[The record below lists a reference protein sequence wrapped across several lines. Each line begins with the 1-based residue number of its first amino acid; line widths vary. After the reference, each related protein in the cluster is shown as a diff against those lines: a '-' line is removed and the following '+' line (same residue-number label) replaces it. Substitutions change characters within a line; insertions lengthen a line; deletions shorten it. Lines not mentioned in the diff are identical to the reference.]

1 MCSSF
6 IRVDPA
12 GVEVAKLV
20 PWATDQ
26 VIKVQPRAADAV
38 FSASVARVLLDRVEG
53 LVVQMTQQVPGVL
66 RCGLSAQMWI
76 ES

>member
-12 GVEVAKLV
+12 GVEVARLV
-20 PWATDQ
+20 PRATDQ
-26 VIKVQPRAADAV
+26 VIKVQPRAEDAV
-38 FSASVARVLLDRVEG
+38 FSANLACVLLDHVEG
-53 LVVQMTQQVPGVL
+53 LVVQMTQQVPGAL

-76 ES
+76 EC